1 MSTLITGGAGLLG
14 SCFDFGLK
22 PNRNELNLLN
32 YEMLLNYL
40 KQNDIN
46 KIIHCAAKVG
56 GVKGNST
63 YPYEYFVENMEMNM
77 NVIKACKELNIQN
90 VLFLL
95 STCVFP
101 QNAPLPLDE
110 KMLHTGEP
118 HPSNF
123 AYAYSKRMLE
133 VGSRCLKIEYNINSN
148 CLVPCNLYGK
158 NDNYDIEN
166 GHVIPSLIHKCY
178 KAKLNNEDF
187 VIWGSGNAER
197 EFMYA
202 NDLADIISHIYKN
215 SIVLNLPMIISP
227 DNIYTIKEIVEHI
240 VKLMKFDG
248 KVVFDSSKPEG
259 ILKKNTLNDTFKQYF
274 PSYKFTNLED
284 GLSETIEYFIK
295 NYEYI
300 RK

>member
-1 MSTLITGGAGLLG
+1 MNTLITGGEGLLG
-14 SCFDFGLK
+14 SCFTFGLK
-22 PNRNELNLLN
+22 PNRNQLNLLN
-32 YEMLLNYL
+32 YTNLVEYL
-40 KQNDIN
+40 QENNVN

-77 NVIKACKELNIQN
+77 NIIKACKELNIQN

-101 QNAPLPLDE
+101 QHAPLPLDE
-110 KMLHTGEP
+110 KMLHSGEP

-133 VGSRCLKIEYNINSN
+133 VGSRCLKIQYNINSN

-178 KAKLNNEDF
+178 VAKLTGQDF

-202 NDLADIISHIYKN
+202 DDLADIITKIYNN
-215 SIVLNLPMIISP
+215 SIVLDSPMIISP
-227 DNIYTIKEIVEHI
+227 DNIYTIREIVEHI

-248 KVVFDSSKPEG
+248 KVIFDSSKPEG
-259 ILKKNTLNDTFKQYF
+259 ILKKNTVNDTFKKYF
-274 PSYKFTNLED
+274 SEYRFTPLEQ

-295 NYEYI
+295 NYESV